1 MKTTQWAL
9 ATLMTLTYFTS
20 FSALADTMNPSHE
33 SDVTLKVE
41 TDLNGTAYPMTNTDK
56 KTDDT
61 NGLIFKNG
69 SSSVQLYGTIDVGY
83 EHWSGSGDFKK

>member
-1 MKTTQWAL
+1 MKTIQWAL
-9 ATLMTLTYFTS
+9 IALTCLTS
-20 FSALADTMNPSHE
+20 VSALADTMNPSRG

-41 TDLNGTAYPMTNTDK
+41 TDLNGTAYPMTSTNK
-56 KTDDT
+56 KSDDA
-61 NGLIFKNG
+61 NGLTLKNG

>member
-1 MKTTQWAL
+1 MKTIQWTLIAL
-9 ATLMTLTYFTS
+9 TCLTSVST
-20 FSALADTMNPSHE
+20 LADTMNPSLG

-41 TDLNGTAYPMTNTDK
+41 TDLNGTTYPTAKTNK
-56 KTDDT
+56 KADDT
-61 NGLIFKNG
+61 NGLTLKNG